1 MAARAA
7 AVGRLAKAGDAC
19 YNSGM
24 ITSIIAWGDSILK
37 GVVSGGDSKRFDI
50 TEKDSLSQ
58 ACAAL
63 GIELANKSVFG
74 SWMTKTRR
82 TQDRSLRAGAA
93 AQIGIIESGTNDSDY
108 DWTAVNQ
115 NPDADHLQRCPI
127 DEFKALMQEAVEVAR
142 QNKITPVIMIPN
154 PLVPDWWFKNI
165 CIGNDEAVIRK
176 FVERKYGLQG
186 EDCDGGDCL
195 RDQNCGANRDGLQDQ
210 NCAADKNCFQDPN
223 WAAALR
229 LYQNQELYSIVAAN
243 LARSL
248 NVQTVDMRSEFLA
261 HPNYRDLM
269 CLDGVHPNQAGY
281 DFMAGIWKREI
292 PGLRVEE

>member
-1 MAARAA
+1 
-7 AVGRLAKAGDAC
+7 
-19 YNSGM
+19 M

-82 TQDRSLRAGAA
+82 TQDRSLRNGAA

-115 NPDADHLQRCPI
+115 NPDADHLQRCPL

-142 QNKITPVIMIPN
+142 QNKITPVIMIPT
-154 PLVPDWWFKNI
+154 PLVPEWWLNNI
-165 CIGNDEAVIRK
+165 CIGNDEAAILK
-176 FVERKYGLQG
+176 FLKAEK
-186 EDCDGGDCL
+186 
-195 RDQNCGANRDGLQDQ
+195 
-210 NCAADKNCFQDPN
+210 
-223 WAAALR
+223 AAAAMR
-229 LYQNQELYSIVAAN
+229 LYQNQELFSLKAAAI
-243 LARSL
+243 ARRL
-248 NVQTVDMRSEFLA
+248 GVQTVDIRSEFLA
-261 HPNYRDLM
+261 HPNYKTLM

-281 DFMAGIWKREI
+281 DFMAEIWKREI
-292 PGLRVEE
+292 PRLRVEG

>member
-1 MAARAA
+1 M
-7 AVGRLAKAGDAC
+7 
-19 YNSGM
+19 
-24 ITSIIAWGDSILK
+24 TSIIAWGDSILK

-50 TEKDSLSQ
+50 TENDSLSQ
-58 ACAAL
+58 ACKAL

-82 TQDRSLRAGAA
+82 TQDRSIRAGNI
-93 AQIGIIESGTNDSDY
+93 AQMAIIESGSNDSDY
-108 DWTAVNQ
+108 DWIAVNQ

-165 CIGNDEAVIRK
+165 CIGNDENVIRK
-176 FVERKYGLQG
+176 FVERKYGLQ
-186 EDCDGGDCL
+186 E
-195 RDQNCGANRDGLQDQ
+195 QNALQDQ
-210 NCAADKNCFQDPN
+210 NS
-223 WAAALR
+223 AAALR
-229 LYQNQELYSIVAAN
+229 LYQNQELYSITAAN

-261 HPNYRDLM
+261 HPNYRELM

-281 DFMAGIWKREI
+281 DFMAEIWKREI
-292 PGLRVEE
+292 PKLRVEF

>member
-1 MAARAA
+1 
-7 AVGRLAKAGDAC
+7 
-19 YNSGM
+19 M

-82 TQDRSLRAGAA
+82 AQDRSLRNGAA
-93 AQIGIIESGTNDSDY
+93 AQVGIIESGTNDSDY

-115 NPDADHLQRCPI
+115 NPDTDHLQRCPI
-127 DEFKALMQEAVEVAR
+127 DEFKALMKEAVEVSR

-154 PLVPDWWFKNI
+154 PLVSEWWFKNI
-165 CIGNDEAVIRK
+165 CIGNDENAIRK
-176 FVERKYGLQG
+176 FVERKYGLQ
-186 EDCDGGDCL
+186 E
-195 RDQNCGANRDGLQDQ
+195 QNAS
-210 NCAADKNCFQDPN
+210 QDPN
-223 WAAALR
+223 WATALR
-229 LYQNQELYSIVAAN
+229 LYQNQELYSITAAN

-261 HPNYRDLM
+261 HPNYRELM

-281 DFMAGIWKREI
+281 DFMAEIWKREM
-292 PGLRVEE
+292 PGLRVEF

>member
-1 MAARAA
+1 M
-7 AVGRLAKAGDAC
+7 VD
-19 YNSGM
+19 
-24 ITSIIAWGDSILK
+24 SIIAWGDSILK

-50 TEKDSLSQ
+50 TQNDSLSQ

-82 TQDRSLRAGAA
+82 TQDRSIRAGAA

-115 NPDADHLQRCPI
+115 NPDADHLQRCPL

-165 CIGNDEAVIRK
+165 CIGNDENAIRK

-186 EDCDGGDCL
+186 GDCGGGDCS
-195 RDQNCGANRDGLQDQ
+195 QGQ
-210 NCAADKNCFQDPN
+210 N

-229 LYQNQELYSIVAAN
+229 LYQNQELYSIAAAN

-248 NVQTVDMRSEFLA
+248 NVQTVDMRTEFLA
-261 HPNYRDLM
+261 HSNYRDLM

-281 DFMAGIWKREI
+281 DFMAEVWKREI
-292 PGLRVEE
+292 PGLRVEF